1 MLENPMNKLYFGNN
15 LEISRK
21 MNYGSVNH
29 IYYSLGNF

>member
-1 MLENPMNKLYFGNN
+1 MNKLYFRNN

-29 IYYSLGNF
+29 IYVMKGKIQ